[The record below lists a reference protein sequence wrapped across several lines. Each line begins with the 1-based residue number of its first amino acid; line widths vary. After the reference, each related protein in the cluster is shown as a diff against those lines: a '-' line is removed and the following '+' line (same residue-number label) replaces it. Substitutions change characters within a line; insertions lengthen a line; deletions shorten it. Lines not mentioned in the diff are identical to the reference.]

1 MAILTD
7 KTKLT
12 LGVEVVLNTTSNPR
26 TIQLVAT
33 GDLTTDGVTLDT
45 VYEALKLFWR
55 NDSTLPK
62 FQFPM
67 NPITNEQFDLVA
79 DAANV
84 GWDWKD
90 DTTRYLI
97 KTGGW
102 AIKDNAGVSKEEW
115 AGIISLGSIAGA
127 DQPYFIQ
134 VAGGT
139 VVNFQNTGP
148 INQAVKVY
156 GDLTHD
162 NFDYRSYF
170 QMFIRTQGKI
180 YASAALTDIGQT
192 VMTYKV
198 YAFPLAESTDPTI
211 LDSDVTVGAF
221 GITATWY
228 AAPQNRT
235 IGGVSYPFHVIIDG
249 NSKTA
254 EEIYE
259 GIELMLRKATD
270 IDKGAGTKI
279 DKITNALAI
288 FTPGVGLQT
297 LLDSVGGVYI
307 DNILTTDI
315 NRIKYTDDSGT
326 VRSSPFIAALTLT
339 FNSNLVNDTNANFHV
354 YFTTNPT
361 GDFGTADAVVVND
374 ATPAAMTGSVG
385 GLTSKT
391 YTFAYEAN
399 VQGGRTAGTD
409 AAITVVAIGLATA
422 QYVLATGT
430 IGRNTTNTVALSAAL
445 ERNYA

>member
-221 GITATWY
+221 GSYNGKYEGSWFGGIFQAALSLFVYHTGTWIKPIEIW
-228 AAPQNRT
+228 AGR
-235 IGGVSYPFHVIIDG
+235 GGVWVKTISVWVINGGTWKQG
-249 NSKTA
+249 N
-254 EEIYE
+254 
-259 GIELMLRKATD
+259 
-270 IDKGAGTKI
+270 
-279 DKITNALAI
+279 
-288 FTPGVGLQT
+288 
-297 LLDSVGGVYI
+297 
-307 DNILTTDI
+307 
-315 NRIKYTDDSGT
+315 
-326 VRSSPFIAALTLT
+326 
-339 FNSNLVNDTNANFHV
+339 
-354 YFTTNPT
+354 
-361 GDFGTADAVVVND
+361 
-374 ATPAAMTGSVG
+374 
-385 GLTSKT
+385 
-391 YTFAYEAN
+391 
-399 VQGGRTAGTD
+399 
-409 AAITVVAIGLATA
+409 
-422 QYVLATGT
+422 
-430 IGRNTTNTVALSAAL
+430 
-445 ERNYA
+445 